1 MRSGRIRLAIR
12 SAIRSAISAAPPT
25 GTALLGIALVGLTTL
40 CRAQVLEIN
49 GGSSSLYQT
58 QGGSIILHGPAYET
72 ELGGGVIA
80 GKFVAG
86 GRLAYKDR
94 STTYS
99 AGVEEVRFDLPTDLF
114 NTDHRLLGIGIG
126 LKSVTATRSLELFAG
141 GTSQRFDTPLFSGVR
156 ADQPAGAFVLRKSIT
171 TRVVY
176 TSQVLAANPGT
187 VLQAVE
193 WKPRVW
199 LALAAAGGAGGVSRY
214 EAFSVNLQRS
224 RADLKAAYV
233 DEGANFQRVGAE
245 PTISSETVREN
256 LQFTVRSSAHNPR
269 VTLSGGRQ
277 NYMVPANS
285 VAATTTATG
294 LTPTSNTLATGSA
307 QSANPISTSNQFSA
321 STNIKRIGITGTVIN
336 SSYNGDSNLALVLS
350 AAATPVRRIRVQTSF
365 FQNRPLKSTIPVQ
378 LGSSG
383 PSKSLVTSTI
393 VTNANEILSRRFAAN
408 QTFTY
413 SNGQSSISYGGSIQT
428 KRVTLSADYE
438 TFYIPTRPLD
448 PFQQSLILNVELHF
462 FGRVTLKGGTFV
474 SPTGKLL
481 YSADLHALNS
491 RSPIQ
496 QAPAEHA
503 RFGAYVLEGRV
514 IDNSGSPIYG
524 AAIALGPNLLFTDS
538 DGSFFLRE
546 MKPHTYTFKLLI
558 DEFLDGHNYR
568 VVSQPQ
574 QVTGTK
580 NEDQHLLIVVSRIG
594 GVAKTSANCD
604 PNAGPQKKQGKTPD
618 ASTSAAAP
626 KPCPATANPQLQRGH
641 KDSPP

>member
-1 MRSGRIRLAIR
+1 MRMRVRGGRIRA
-12 SAIRSAISAAPPT
+12 AISAA
-25 GTALLGIALVGLTTL
+25 ALIGIALAGLAGV

-49 GGSSSLYQT
+49 GGASSLYQT

-99 AGVEEVRFDLPTDLF
+99 AGVEEIRFDLPTDLF
-114 NTDHRLLGIGIG
+114 NTDHRLLGVGIG
-126 LKSVTATRSLELFAG
+126 LKSVSSTRTLELFAG

-156 ADQPAGAFVLRKSIT
+156 ADQPAAAFMLRKSIT
-171 TRVVY
+171 TRIIY
-176 TSQVLAANPGT
+176 TSQVLAANPST

-199 LALAAAGGAGGVSRY
+199 LALAAAGGAGGTSRY

-224 RADLKAAYV
+224 RVDLKAAYV

-245 PTISSETVREN
+245 PTISTETVHEN

-269 VTLSGGRQ
+269 VTFSGGRQ

-285 VAATTTATG
+285 IAPATTATG
-294 LTPTSNTLATGSA
+294 FTTTNGAAGTGTAAS
-307 QSANPISTSNQFSA
+307 QSPISTSNQFSVA
-321 STNIKRIGITGTVIN
+321 SGIKKVALNGTIIN

-365 FQNRPLKSTIPVQ
+365 FQNRPLKTTIPVQ
-378 LGSSG
+378 LGSSAS
-383 PSKSLVTSTI
+383 SKSLVTSTI
-393 VTNANEILSRRFAAN
+393 VTNANEILSRRFSAN

-413 SNGQSSISYGGSIQT
+413 SAGQSSVSYGGSILT
-428 KRVTLSADYE
+428 KRITLSADYE

-448 PFQQSLILNVELHF
+448 PFQQSLILNLELHL
-462 FGRVTLKGGTFV
+462 FGRITLKGGTFV
-474 SPTGKLL
+474 SATGKLL
-481 YSADLHALNS
+481 YSADVHALDS

-503 RFGAYVLEGRV
+503 RFGAYVLQGRV
-514 IDNSGSPIYG
+514 IDSSGSPIYG

-538 DGSFFLRE
+538 DGSFLLRDT
-546 MKPHTYTFKLLI
+546 KPHTYSFKLLI

-594 GVAKTSANCD
+594 GIAKSSIPCD
-604 PNAGPQKKQGKTPD
+604 PNAGAQKKPGTTPD
-618 ASTSAAAP
+618 AAAT
-626 KPCPATANPQLQRGH
+626 KPCPAAAAPQLQRGH
-641 KDSPP
+641 KDGSP

>member
-1 MRSGRIRLAIR
+1 MAAGNRAMRVGLQHLRAFGSFGCAE
-12 SAIRSAISAAPPT
+12 AARA
-25 GTALLGIALVGLTTL
+25 ALVGIALLSTEASA
-40 CRAQVLEIN
+40 RSQVLEIN
-49 GGSSSLYQT
+49 GGTSSLYQT

-126 LKSVTATRSLELFAG
+126 LKSVSATHSLELFAG

-156 ADQPAGAFVLRKSIT
+156 ADQPAAAFILRKSIT

-176 TSQVLAANPGT
+176 TSQVLAANPST

-199 LALAAAGGAGGVSRY
+199 LALAAAGGAGGRSRY
-214 EAFSVNLQRS
+214 EAFSVNLQRP
-224 RADLKAAYV
+224 RVDLKAAYV

-245 PTISSETVREN
+245 PTISTETVREN

-269 VTLSGGRQ
+269 VTFSGGRQ

-294 LTPTSNTLATGSA
+294 LTSNASSALNGTA
-307 QSANPISTSNQFSA
+307 QSGSPISTSNQFSV
-321 STNIKRIGITGTVIN
+321 SSGIKAVSVTGTIIN

-350 AAATPVRRIRVQTSF
+350 ASAMPIRRIRVQSNF
-365 FQNRPLKSTIPVQ
+365 FQNRPLKTTIPAQV
-378 LGSSG
+378 GTVSSN
-383 PSKSLVTSTI
+383 KLVTSTF
-393 VTNANEILSRRFAAN
+393 VTNANEILTRRFAAN

-413 SNGQSSISYGGSIQT
+413 SSGQSSISYGGSILT
-428 KRVTLSADYE
+428 KHLTISADYE
-438 TFYIPTRPLD
+438 TFYIPTRPLN
-448 PFQQSLILNVELHF
+448 PFQQSLVLNVELNL
-462 FGRVTLKGGTFV
+462 FGRVTLKGGSFV

-481 YSADLHALNS
+481 YSADLHALDS

-496 QAPAEHA
+496 QAPTEHA
-503 RFGAYVLEGRV
+503 RFGAYVLQGRV
-514 IDNSGSPIYG
+514 IDNTGSPIYG

-538 DGSFFLRE
+538 DGAFFLRE
-546 MKPHTYTFKLLI
+546 MKAHTYSFKLLV

-568 VVSQPQ
+568 IISQPQ

-580 NEDQHLLIVVSRIG
+580 NEDQHLLIVVARIG
-594 GVAKTSANCD
+594 GTAKSSANCD
-604 PNAGPQKKQGKTPD
+604 ANAGSQKKPGAT
-618 ASTSAAAP
+618 ATTAP
-626 KPCPATANPQLQRGH
+626 AKPCPATPAPQLQRGH
-641 KDSPP
+641 KDGSP

>member
-1 MRSGRIRLAIR
+1 MAAAIQSIRGLGRRLRA
-12 SAIRSAISAAPPT
+12 
-25 GTALLGIALVGLTTL
+25 GTALVPATLIGTAAFWISILSTAGIAA
-40 CRAQVLEIN
+40 AQVLEIN

-126 LKSVTATRSLELFAG
+126 LKSVTATRTVELFAG

-156 ADQPAGAFVLRKSIT
+156 ADQPAAAFVLRKSIT

-176 TSQVLAANPGT
+176 TSQVLAANPST

-199 LALAAAGGAGGVSRY
+199 LALAAAGGAGGRSRY
-214 EAFSVNLQRS
+214 EAFSVNLQRP
-224 RADLKAAYV
+224 RYDLKAAYV

-245 PTISSETVREN
+245 PTISTEAVHEN

-269 VTLSGGRQ
+269 VTFSGGRQ
-277 NYMVPANS
+277 NFMVPADS
-285 VAATTTATG
+285 AAATTTATG
-294 LTPTSNTLATGSA
+294 FATVNPAAGSTA
-307 QSANPISTSNQFSA
+307 QSQSPISTSNQFSVA
-321 STNIKRIGITGTVIN
+321 TGIKKVGLTGTVIN

-350 AAATPVRRIRVQTSF
+350 AAATPIRRIRLQSSF
-365 FQNRPLKSTIPVQ
+365 FQNRPLKTTIPVQ
-378 LGSSG
+378 VGTGSSNH
-383 PSKSLVTSTI
+383 LVTSTF
-393 VTNANEILSRRFAAN
+393 VTNANEILTRRFAAN

-413 SNGQSSISYGGSIQT
+413 SNGQSSISYGGSILT
-428 KRVTLSADYE
+428 KRVTITADYE
-438 TFYIPTRPLD
+438 TFYVPTRPLN
-448 PFQQSLILNVELHF
+448 PFQQSLVLNVELNF
-462 FGRVTLKGGTFV
+462 FGRVTLKGGSFV

-481 YSADLHALNS
+481 YSADLHAIDS

-503 RFGAYVLEGRV
+503 RFGAYVLQGRV
-514 IDNSGSPIYG
+514 IDNTGSPIYG

-538 DGSFFLRE
+538 DGAFFLRE
-546 MKPHTYTFKLLI
+546 MKAHTYTFKLLV

-568 VVSQPQ
+568 VISQPQ

-580 NEDQHLLIVVSRIG
+580 NEDQHLLIVVARVNG
-594 GVAKTSANCD
+594 PAKSSANCD
-604 PNAGPQKKQGKTPD
+604 ANAGPQKKQGATPD
-618 ASTSAAAP
+618 ASTA
-626 KPCPATANPQLQRGH
+626 KPCPATPAQPPQRVH
-641 KDSPP
+641 KDGSP